1 MTKVQTII
9 GIAGGSGSG
18 KSTLVEELLRR
29 VSPGKIALLSHDA
42 YYKDHDQMPQALREA
57 GNWDHPDALDSDQ
70 FVEHLS
76 ALCAGDE
83 VLCPEYDFSTHRRK
97 VQTQVVVP
105 KPLLIVEGILLF
117 AVPEIAHRIDLRIFV
132 ETPAEERLARR
143 VLRDTSER
151 GRSVDSVLQQY
162 RETVRPMHDRYVQ
175 PSRQLAHLI
184 VPWDWNADTRPVV
197 EMLCDWLEMR
207 VAKRD

>member
-9 GIAGGSGSG
+9 GVAGGSGSG

-29 VSPGKIALLSHDA
+29 VSPGDVSFLAHDA
-42 YYKDHDQMPQALREA
+42 YYKDHDEMPQALREA
-57 GNWDHPDALDSDQ
+57 GNWDHPDALDSAL
-70 FVEHLS
+70 FAEHLNL
-76 ALCAGDE
+76 LCQGEE

-97 VQTQVVVP
+97 ERAHLVAP

-117 AVPEIAHRIDLRIFV
+117 AVPEIAERIDLRIFV

-162 RETVRPMHDRYVQ
+162 RSTVRPMHDRYVQ
-175 PSRQLAHLI
+175 PSRGLAHLI
-184 VPWDWNADTRPVV
+184 VPWDWNAETRPVV
-197 EMLCDWLEMR
+197 KMLCDWMEMR
-207 VAKRD
+207 VAKQA